1 MAILCV
7 QYVVLIFMT
16 NFDKFVQEA
25 LERVSVVDTICL
37 FVRCYIVIRGCET
50 KHIMTSFY
58 QAEAKSVDK
67 EGVKGDKEGDKGDK
81 EGDKGDKEGDK
92 GDNEGVKGDKEEAVG
107 GEENASASQSKSGD
121 DEANGN

>member
-81 EGDKGDKEGDK
+81 EGDKGDKE
-92 GDNEGVKGDKEEAVG
+92 EAVG